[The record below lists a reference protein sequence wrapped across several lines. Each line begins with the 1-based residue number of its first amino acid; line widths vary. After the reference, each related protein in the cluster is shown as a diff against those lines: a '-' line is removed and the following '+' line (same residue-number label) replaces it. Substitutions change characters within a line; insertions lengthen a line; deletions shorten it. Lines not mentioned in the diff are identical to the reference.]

1 MTFDNNIFAFQS
13 CNNSELN
20 CINSGI
26 PLGKNV
32 NHKNSENET
41 KYPKLYSKDID
52 KNLNNVNNCKYYT
65 VDEFQS
71 SKNMGNFN
79 ILHNNLNGLEN
90 KFDVLHHFLGGVSSK
105 FDIMAI
111 TETSQKI
118 TDEDFNTNINIDG
131 YFTFSTLTNTNKG
144 GTAIYVKNSFDV
156 IERTDLNVSHDH
168 YETVWIEIK
177 NKKSKNI
184 ICGSIYRH
192 PHDDLVNFNNFLEY
206 MENNFK

>member
-1 MTFDNNIFAFQS
+1 
-13 CNNSELN
+13 
-20 CINSGI
+20 
-26 PLGKNV
+26 
-32 NHKNSENET
+32 
-41 KYPKLYSKDID
+41 
-52 KNLNNVNNCKYYT
+52 
-65 VDEFQS
+65 
-71 SKNMGNFN
+71 
-79 ILHNNLNGLEN
+79 
-90 KFDVLHHFLGGVSSK
+90 
-105 FDIMAI
+105 MAI

-131 YFTFSTLTNTNKG
+131 YFTFSTPTNTNKG

-192 PHDDLVNFNNFLEY
+192 PHDNLVNFNNFLEY
-206 MENNFK
+206 METILNKLANEKDIYICGDFNPLRSRPAIWQGKK